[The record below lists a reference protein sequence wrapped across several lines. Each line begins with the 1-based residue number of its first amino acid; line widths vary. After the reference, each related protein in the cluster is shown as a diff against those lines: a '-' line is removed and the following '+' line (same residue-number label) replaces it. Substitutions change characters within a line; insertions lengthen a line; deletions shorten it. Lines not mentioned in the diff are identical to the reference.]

1 MTITCFICVLD
12 YRVEKHVF
20 YLCQVTELRAKLT
33 ATKDYNNTQKRQLD
47 DLQNEYRRM
56 EHQLLTVKEERDNA

>member
-1 MTITCFICVLD
+1 M
-12 YRVEKHVF
+12 F